1 LNTTDVHDGDALWSG
16 LIRAHGTAPVY
27 QFAEIHPDEFVKA
40 FLCGWWGRSPR
51 HAVVGDTLVA
61 VRRCAHRVELPNPHA
76 ARRRCQSESVSGS
89 CDGGQITTTVSLAAP
104 VMDLSGHS
112 VVKSVELPWH

>member
-1 LNTTDVHDGDALWSG
+1 VYGGDALWSAP
-16 LIRAHGTAPVY
+16 IREHGTAPLY
-27 QFAEIHPDEFVKA
+27 QFAEIHPDEFTKA
-40 FLCGWWGRSPR
+40 FLCGWSGRSPR